1 MILKRKA
8 YKELL
13 EWKKRQKLSKSAILL
28 DGARRVGKS
37 FLAELFGSN
46 EYKSYILVNFA
57 KLDKEEKKFF
67 EEDLYDFDLFF
78 SELSIKHHTKL
89 YEHNSLIILDEI
101 QLMPKV
107 REAIKF
113 LVEDGRY
120 DYIETGSLISIKAN
134 IKNIVIPSEEEHL
147 YLKPLDFEEFLWALN
162 DEMTVPFLKDSF
174 NSLKEV
180 GQVIHKETMK
190 KFREYM
196 LVGGMPQSV
205 VKYVETKSFEASDN
219 EKQRI
224 LTLYRDDITRF
235 ASRYKSKVLEI
246 FDNIPSQLTKKEKK
260 FNVNSISQTL
270 RIKDYNDSFLWLKEG
285 RIINTCYN
293 STDPSVGLMKSFD
306 TATMKC
312 YFADTGLLVT
322 HSYSDKSYMDN
333 ELYEA
338 VLMRKL
344 SVNEGMLTENIVAQ
358 MLKATNHKLFFYS
371 RNDTNDRAK
380 RLEVDFLIQRDNKIS
395 PVEVK
400 SSAYTTHSSLDKF
413 KKMFGKHI
421 GNEYILYT
429 KDVLLKDGII
439 HLPLYMTMFL

>member
-1 MILKRKA
+1 
-8 YKELL
+8 
-13 EWKKRQKLSKSAILL
+13 
-28 DGARRVGKS
+28 
-37 FLAELFGSN
+37 
-46 EYKSYILVNFA
+46 
-57 KLDKEEKKFF
+57 
-67 EEDLYDFDLFF
+67 
-78 SELSIKHHTKL
+78 
-89 YEHNSLIILDEI
+89 
-101 QLMPKV
+101 
-107 REAIKF
+107 
-113 LVEDGRY
+113 
-120 DYIETGSLISIKAN
+120 
-134 IKNIVIPSEEEHL
+134 
-147 YLKPLDFEEFLWALN
+147 
-162 DEMTVPFLKDSF
+162 MTVPFLKDSF

-235 ASRYKSKVLEI
+235 ASGYKSKVLEI

-293 STDPSVGLMKSFD
+293 STDPSVGLMMSFD

-338 VLMRKL
+338 ILMRKL
-344 SVNEGMLTENIVAQ
+344 GINEGMLTENIVAQ